1 MNRRNRRAAG
11 PPSKATA
18 KAGSN
23 SLPTSASAACQTGF
37 GHLRAE
43 RYLDAQISCQQA
55 LALDPDHADSL
66 HLMGLLSRQA
76 QNYDHAVEWIARAI
90 RQNPKAEYLSSLG
103 TTLRLQGRF
112 EEALKALDK
121 AIQLAPEDAE
131 LWINLGNVLADLAR
145 PADALLA
152 FQHVLKLD
160 PSHWDAAFRCGF
172 LLDRLERPAE
182 AISCFDLGDRL
193 KPNQAVVLEMRA
205 IALQKLKRFE
215 EALADNKRAHALNPG
230 NADTCN
236 NIGAIL
242 QSLGRDA
249 EALTW
254 FDKALALRPH
264 FLVALTNKAASL
276 GQFHRFDEAEAIY
289 RHIKTIDPDCV
300 QADWD
305 LSLLHML
312 TGNFE
317 AGWAGRE
324 ARWRVHRVNY
334 PKFSQP
340 MWRGQESIA
349 DKTILICADEGLGD
363 SIQFARYVPMLA
375 ARGARVILAVD
386 DAAYPLL
393 SALPGVAE
401 SFPKSAGAFPAFDMH
416 CPMSSLPLAF
426 ATRLDTIPADIPYL
440 PAPAPDRVQA
450 WDNRLGPRSKLRV
463 GLVWSGN
470 PKHSNDHNRS
480 VTLQTLS
487 RLFDVDATFV
497 SLQKDAR
504 PADQAVLAQ
513 TDIVDLT
520 AELTDFNET
529 AALIACLDLVIT
541 VDTSVAHLAGALG
554 CPTWILL
561 PYTPDY
567 RWLLDRNDSPWYP
580 TVRLFRQTAARDYA
594 QVLDR
599 VRAELVA
606 LCAQRKP
613 AAQISSRQAPDLT
626 PDNADSLHRKGLQ
639 FLQAGQYDH
648 ALLSFAH
655 VLKLDPGHQDAAYKS
670 GVLLHHMGRFDESI
684 AHLDLCDALLPN
696 HAPTLQAR
704 ARTLFSLK
712 RFEAALAENR
722 RAHTLDPG
730 NADTCNNIGAC
741 LQALGRED
749 EALSWFDRALDRLPN
764 TTELLN
770 NKALMLSQLQ
780 RFDEAF
786 ALYDRI
792 RSLQLNDATT
802 DWNLALL
809 QMLTGHFEA
818 GWAGRESRWRKS
830 DPPPYPKFSQPMW
843 LGKEPIEGKTILVHV
858 DEGAGD
864 TIQFLRYVPMLAER
878 GARIILVVERHLHS
892 LMSGL
897 PGIEQCLS
905 FPRDPLPAFDMH
917 CPIGS
922 LPLVFGTRLDSIP
935 SVTSYLPSPAEARV
949 QFWEARL
956 GPHNKQ
962 RVGLVWSG
970 NPSHRN
976 DVNRSTSLR
985 IMSRILDV
993 DATFVSLQKDPKPDD
1008 RALLAQTGIIDFTS
1022 ELTDFNE
1029 TAALIRCLDLVIT
1042 VDTGVAHL
1050 AGALGL
1056 PTWILLPWTPDYRWL
1071 LNRDD
1076 SPWYPTVRLFRQ
1088 NETRDYAEVMERVRA
1103 ELVALCAGTFPG
1115 SFKL

>member
-1 MNRRNRRAAG
+1 MNRRNRRAAA
-11 PPSKATA
+11 PPPKNNVKPSA

-23 SLPTSASAACQTGF
+23 SLPASASAACQTGF
-37 GHLRAE
+37 GHLRAG

-90 RQNPKAEYLSSLG
+90 RQEPKAEYLSSLG

-112 EEALKALDK
+112 EDALKTLDK
-121 AIQLAPEDAE
+121 AIQLTPEDTT

-160 PSHWDAAFRCGF
+160 PRHWDAAFRCGF

-182 AISCFDLGDRL
+182 AISCFDLSDRL

-249 EALTW
+249 DALPW

-289 RHIKTIDPDCV
+289 RHMKTIDPDCA

-305 LSLLHML
+305 LSLLQML

-317 AGWAGRE
+317 AGWVGRE
-324 ARWRVHRVNY
+324 SRWNVHRVIY
-334 PKFSQP
+334 PHFSQP
-340 MWRGQESIA
+340 IWLGAEDIEG
-349 DKTILICADEGLGD
+349 KTILICADEGLGD

-393 SALPGVAE
+393 SALPGVSQ
-401 SFPKSAGAFPAFDMH
+401 SFLKSAGTFPAFDMH

-440 PAPAPDRVQA
+440 PAPAPNRVQA
-450 WDNRLGPRSKLRV
+450 WDNRLGSHAKLRV

-487 RLFDVDATFV
+487 RLFDVDATFM

-567 RWLLDRNDSPWYP
+567 RWLLDRDDSPWYP

-599 VRAELVA
+599 VRTELLA
-606 LCAQRKP
+606 LCAERNP
-613 AAQISSRQAPDLT
+613 AAQISRQQASDLT
-626 PDNADSLHRKGLQ
+626 PDDANSLHREGLQ

-655 VLKLDPGHQDAAYKS
+655 VLELDPRHQDAAYKS

-696 HAPTLQAR
+696 RAPTLQAR

-741 LQALGRED
+741 LQSLGREED
-749 EALSWFDRALDRLPN
+749 ALSWFDQALDRLPN
-764 TTELLN
+764 TTAILN

-786 ALYDRI
+786 ALYDQI

-809 QMLTGHFEA
+809 QMLTGNFEA
-818 GWAGRESRWRKS
+818 GWTGRESRWRKS
-830 DPPPYPKFSQPMW
+830 DSPPYPKFSQPMW
-843 LGKEPIEGKTILVHV
+843 LGREPVEGKTILVHV

-864 TIQFLRYVPMLAER
+864 TIQFVRYVPMLAAR
-878 GARIILVVERHLHS
+878 GARVVLVVERHLHS
-892 LMSGL
+892 LISGL

-905 FPRDPLPAFDMH
+905 FPNDPLPAFDMH

-922 LPLVFGTRLDSIP
+922 LPLAFGTRLDSIP
-935 SVTSYLPSPAEARV
+935 SATSYLPSPAEACV

-956 GPHNKQ
+956 GPHDRP

-970 NPSHRN
+970 NPNHRN
-976 DVNRSTSLR
+976 DVNRSTSLQ

-993 DATFVSLQKDPKPDD
+993 DATFVSLQKDPKLDN

-1050 AGALGL
+1050 AGALGC

-1071 LNRDD
+1071 LDRDD

-1088 NETRDYAEVMERVRA
+1088 TAARDYAEVIERVRA
-1103 ELVALCAGTFPG
+1103 ELVARVSAFRAG
-1115 SFKL
+1115 